1 MINGQDQSAAYL
13 REQGRRN
20 LEGVPGSPRRGAPSI
35 EPEFPARP
43 SLADLEWFPLSR
55 RQELAPLG
63 DAIGWNVRGRE
74 EPEIARADYT
84 SGYAPR
90 SRQKL
95 TGLTEGFKN
104 VCERWSLDTLAMA
117 RLLHLE
123 EEIGL
128 SRLILSGHVPPMTGD
143 LKDRMALVIGI
154 SIGLGDLFDDVKG
167 AELKWLRSARSEL
180 GSLSPLEHILKGD
193 LRNIRDVVD
202 LLDAAR
208 GLG

>member
-1 MINGQDQSAAYL
+1 LADVDIFRLS
-13 REQGRRN
+13 RW
-20 LEGVPGSPRRGAPSI
+20 PRAAPSRY
-35 EPEFPARP
+35 E
-43 SLADLEWFPLSR
+43 
-55 RQELAPLG
+55 
-63 DAIGWNVRGRE
+63 IGSDVRGRK

-95 TGLTEGFKN
+95 TGLAEGFKN
-104 VCERWSLDTLAMA
+104 VCARWSLDTLAMA

-128 SRLILSGHVPPMTGD
+128 SRLILSGHVPPLTGD
-143 LKDRMALVIGI
+143 LRDRMALVIGI
-154 SIGLGDLFDDVKG
+154 SIGLGDLFDDDKD
-167 AELKWLRSARSEL
+167 AELRWLGSARSEL
-180 GSLSPLEHILKGD
+180 GSLSPLEHMLKGD
-193 LRNIRDVVD
+193 LLNIRDVVD